1 MLEAIMGGTRER
13 WWQPVTTAKFAIA
26 AIPAPKDE
34 SPIAV
39 CGFRAEN
46 GWTNIC
52 LKARLTAPKTNNIG
66 R

>member
-1 MLEAIMGGTRER
+1 MLEAIMGGTDKR
-13 WWQPVTTAKFAIA
+13 WWQPVTTAKFAIGA
-26 AIPAPKDE
+26 MSAPKDQ

-46 GWTNIC
+46 GWTKIG
-52 LKARLTAPKTNNIG
+52 LKARLIAPKTNNIG